1 MYCSTESVTDPDADM
16 CSCLRAKWRTILSM
30 YESVA
35 SAAHSGFE
43 RKAKAPIRVDEED
56 RQLQLRLCD
65 VLSSV
70 GDGMRGP
77 QGLRHHGTGTHD
89 PTVKYPG
96 VLVGK
101 LRLDVRRNRSDDE
114 GIAISTGGGDGI
126 ALQETLEVSLGLPGV
141 APLGYIAIHEN
152 LLVAKSEQGTV
163 LNVNSLTEIY
173 GGFIALQ

>member
-1 MYCSTESVTDPDADM
+1 MYNSAENITDPDADM
-16 CSCLRAKWRTILSM
+16 CCCLGTKWRAILSM

-43 RKAKAPIRVDEED
+43 RKAKAPVRVHEEY

-89 PTVKYPG
+89 PTVKYPS

-101 LRLDVRRNRSDDE
+101 LSLDMMRNRSDDE

-126 ALQETLEVSLGLPGV
+126 ALQ
-141 APLGYIAIHEN
+141 
-152 LLVAKSEQGTV
+152 
-163 LNVNSLTEIY
+163 
-173 GGFIALQ
+173 